1 MTAKMDQRSRNRS
14 VSLSSDEALN
24 GPLRGS
30 GTSRAGGSSTTNV
43 GDSGINSAERRSLAA
58 LVKWWQT
65 SSVAHAD
72 MAKWRRRR
80 IETLRFLTFPKNN
93 LGH

>member
-1 MTAKMDQRSRNRS
+1 MDQRSRNRS

-43 GDSGINSAERRSLAA
+43 TVESTVQRGAPL
-58 LVKWWQT
+58 L
-65 SSVAHAD
+65 
-72 MAKWRRRR
+72 
-80 IETLRFLTFPKNN
+80 L
-93 LGH
+93 